1 MSARLPVTSND
12 RVSKRVARH
21 LNTLEEA
28 GTVKSVM
35 GQVRDAEGKCYGSED
50 GVIEASAMR
59 GSAPG
64 RKRGEAMSEEEP
76 IVFVVDDDK
85 AVREATADLLAS
97 VGLRAMTFR
106 TAQEFLASPRP
117 EAPGCLVLDV
127 RLPRLSGLDLQREL
141 ASSAVPLP
149 IIFITAHGDVPMSVQ
164 AMKAGA
170 VEFLTK
176 PFRDQQLLEAIEK
189 AVERDRGDRRRRKE
203 LAELQSRFDS
213 LTPREHDVMTRVVAG
228 LLNKQ
233 IAAEL
238 GTSEVTVKIQRA
250 QVMQKMRADSLPDLV
265 RMAERLGS
273 SVRGD

>member
-1 MSARLPVTSND
+1 
-12 RVSKRVARH
+12 
-21 LNTLEEA
+21 
-28 GTVKSVM
+28 
-35 GQVRDAEGKCYGSED
+35 
-50 GVIEASAMR
+50 MR
-59 GSAPG
+59 SAPG
-64 RKRGEAMSEEEP
+64 GTRSEAMSEEEP

-141 ASSAVPLP
+141 ASSPVPIP

-189 AVERDRGDRRRRKE
+189 AVERDRGDRRRRKD
-203 LAELQSRFDS
+203 LAELRDRFES

-250 QVMQKMRADSLPDLV
+250 QVMHKMRADSLPDLV
-265 RMAERLGS
+265 RMAERLES
-273 SVRGD
+273 SRGE

>member
-1 MSARLPVTSND
+1 MKNVVGR
-12 RVSKRVARH
+12 
-21 LNTLEEA
+21 
-28 GTVKSVM
+28 
-35 GQVRDAEGKCYGSED
+35 VRDPAEKCYRSSG
-50 GVIEASAMR
+50 GAIEASAKR
-59 GSAPG
+59 RSAPG
-64 RKRGEAMSEEEP
+64 GKGSEAMSEEEA

-106 TAQEFLASPRP
+106 TAQEFLASSRP
-117 EAPGCLVLDV
+117 EVPGCLVLDV

-141 ASSAVPLP
+141 ARSPVSIP

-189 AVERDRGDRRRRKE
+189 AIERDRGDRQRRKE
-203 LAELQSRFDS
+203 LTELRNRFES
-213 LTPREHDVMTRVVAG
+213 LTPREHDVMARVVAG

-265 RMAERLGS
+265 RMAERLES
-273 SVRGD
+273 SGRGE

>member
-1 MSARLPVTSND
+1 MLAHLPATSND
-12 RVSKRVARH
+12 RVSSKVAWHR
-21 LNTLEEA
+21 NTLEGA

-35 GQVRDAEGKCYGSED
+35 GQVRDAEGRCYRSGD
-50 GVIEASAMR
+50 GAIETSAMR
-59 GSAPG
+59 RSAPG
-64 RKRGEAMSEEEP
+64 RIRSEAMSEEEP

-233 IAAEL
+233 IAGEL

-265 RMAERLGS
+265 RMAARLGAS
-273 SVRGD
+273 ARGD

>member
-1 MSARLPVTSND
+1 MT
-12 RVSKRVARH
+12 
-21 LNTLEEA
+21 
-28 GTVKSVM
+28 
-35 GQVRDAEGKCYGSED
+35 
-50 GVIEASAMR
+50 EASAIR
-59 GSAPG
+59 RSGPG
-64 RKRGEAMSEEEP
+64 GKRGEAMSEEEP

-106 TAQEFLASPRP
+106 TAQEFLASSRP

-141 ASSAVPLP
+141 VTSPVPIP

-189 AVERDRGDRRRRKE
+189 AIERDRGDRRRRRE
-203 LAELQSRFDS
+203 LTELRGRFES
-213 LTPREHDVMTRVVAG
+213 LTPREHDVMARVVAG

-238 GTSEVTVKIQRA
+238 EIAERTVKAHRS
-250 QVMQKMRADSLPDLV
+250 QVMEKMQARSLADLV
-265 RMAERLGS
+265 RQAEHLIGQPAGS
-273 SVRGD
+273 GR

>member
-1 MSARLPVTSND
+1 
-12 RVSKRVARH
+12 
-21 LNTLEEA
+21 
-28 GTVKSVM
+28 
-35 GQVRDAEGKCYGSED
+35 
-50 GVIEASAMR
+50 
-59 GSAPG
+59 
-64 RKRGEAMSEEEP
+64 MSEEEP
-76 IVFVVDDDK
+76 VVFVVDDDR

-117 EAPGCLVLDV
+117 EAPGCLILDV

-141 ASSAVPLP
+141 AGAPVPIP

-189 AVERDRGDRRRRKE
+189 AIESDRADRRRRKE
-203 LAELQSRFDS
+203 LAELRSRFEL
-213 LTPREHDVMTRVVAG
+213 LTPRERDVMGRVVAG

-265 RMAERLGS
+265 RMAERLES
-273 SVRGD
+273 ALIKQS